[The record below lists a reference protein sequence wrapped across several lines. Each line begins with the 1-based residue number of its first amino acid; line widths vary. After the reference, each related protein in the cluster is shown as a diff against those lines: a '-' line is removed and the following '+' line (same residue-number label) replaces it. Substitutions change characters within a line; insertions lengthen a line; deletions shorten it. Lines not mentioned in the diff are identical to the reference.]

1 MSTFNRGLDDAFV
14 EALNQEYDKGGWWRR
29 FVCDQDVFLAIRE
42 NRVDA
47 YYRGCLLISLSWR
60 RSTCDFVGKIHYKYL
75 LHPDLHNK
83 YITVKEDGKVAL
95 SDDTTS
101 WFLNDL
107 SDIGNLKKAVKRYA
121 GDEKRG
127 VHDVVKANA
136 NILDVEIAFGGR
148 ARLDFAALQNSG
160 EGARIVFFE
169 AKHFDNTELRAQ
181 GNDEPKVVKQIEAYS
196 LELVRNGD
204 AILSAYRRVCS
215 NLLSLDGV
223 VAKDGVVANR
233 YLEHHTMLKSV
244 VDGSLT
250 IDKDP
255 VLIVFGY
262 DRDQMERWKN
272 HREKLE
278 KRLPKRVHFQG
289 KSKGFTR
296 GISARPPE

>member
-14 EALNQEYDKGGWWRR
+14 EALNQEYDNKGSWWRR
-29 FVCDQDVFLAIRE
+29 FVDDEDVFLAIHD
-42 NRVDA
+42 NNVDA

-60 RSTCDFVGKIHYKYL
+60 RPTCDFVGKIHYKYL
-75 LHPDLHNK
+75 LRPDLDNK

-95 SDDTTS
+95 PDDTTS

-107 SDIGNLKKAVKRYA
+107 SDIGNLKRAVRRYA
-121 GDEKRG
+121 GDEKKG

-160 EGARIVFFE
+160 EGVMIVFFE
-169 AKHFDNTELRAQ
+169 AKHFDNTELRAR
-181 GNDEPKVVKQIEAYS
+181 NDEPKVVKQIETYS

-204 AILSAYRRVCS
+204 AIISAYRRVCS

-223 VAKDGVVANR
+223 ADR
-233 YLEHHTMLKSV
+233 YREHHTMLRSV

-250 IDKDP
+250 IDKNP

-262 DRDQMERWKN
+262 DRDQMERWKI

-278 KRLPKRVHFQG
+278 KGLPKRVHFRG

-296 GISARPPE
+296 GISSRLPE